1 MLVRLSLLGLLVAV
15 PAQAQLPT
23 PKEPERLFRSREPLD
38 LTLLA
43 PLKAL
48 FKNRDTL
55 DKKPVE
61 GILVVREGTSAD
73 SIPVKLETR
82 GHYRLKSST
91 CRFAPLKV
99 YFDKPAAKE
108 TPFRGQGSLK
118 LITHCN
124 DNEKYEQNVLVEEGI
139 YRVYNLLTPLSHRTR
154 LAHIRYV
161 IIDDEDHGT
170 PKEITRY
177 GFFLEDDDAMG
188 KRVGGKENMV
198 PSLALSDLDVDQVDL
213 MSVFEYMVGNT
224 DWSVYALHN
233 VRVVQFEGLSF
244 FYPVAYDFDFSGLVN
259 APYAVP
265 DYRLPIK
272 NVRQRLYR
280 GPCRKLEELTPMLQR
295 FIGRKDSIEAIFR
308 DQPGIDP
315 KRVEDVVEYLD
326 DFFEQAASPKD
337 FDRALDYA
345 CRNR

>member
-15 PAQAQLPT
+15 PAHAQLPV

-43 PLKAL
+43 PLKTL

-55 DKKPVE
+55 NKKPAE
-61 GILVVREGTSAD
+61 GILVVQEGAQAD

-99 YFDKPAAKE
+99 YFDKDAAKS

-118 LITHCN
+118 LGTHCN
-124 DNEKYEQNVLVEEGI
+124 DNERYEQNVLVEEAI

-154 LAHIRYV
+154 LVHIRYV
-161 IIDDEDHGT
+161 ITDDENKDL
-170 PKEITRY
+170 TRY

-198 PSLALSDLDVDQVDL
+198 PSLALSDMDGEQIDL
-213 MSVFEYMVGNT
+213 MSVFEYMIGNT

-233 VRVVQFEGLSF
+233 IRIVQFEGLNL

-280 GPCRKLEELTPMLQR
+280 GPCRKLDELTPMLQR
-295 FIGRKDSIEAIFR
+295 FVAKKDSIEGIFR
-308 DQPGIDP
+308 AQPGIDP

-326 DFFEQAASPKD
+326 DFFKEAASAKD
-337 FDRALDYA
+337 FERVLDYA